1 MYTDYIVFW
10 YLATKKLLKM
20 IYRNKNMVVCT
31 GQCKNIKP
39 NVCYDYA
46 CKARNPSLR
55 QVGQN
60 SCYKN
65 YITGSLNFYFFF
77 FPRRTFD
84 TGKRRKVVWRLQNG
98 IRVSTGTFF
107 RSPAGNLR
115 RRCEKTRRRSYTLYR
130 PPTDKI
136 QSRQINERIYE

>member
-1 MYTDYIVFW
+1 
-10 YLATKKLLKM
+10 M

-77 FPRRTFD
+77 FPPVELLTPVKEEKWFEAYKTELEFLREHFSEVLPEILEDVVR
-84 TGKRRKVVWRLQNG
+84 KRVADPTHYIVHRLIKYKVDKSMNAYTSKRL
-98 IRVSTGTFF
+98 F
-107 RSPAGNLR
+107 
-115 RRCEKTRRRSYTLYR
+115 
-130 PPTDKI
+130 
-136 QSRQINERIYE
+136 